1 MRSWKPPV
9 EPNKR
14 ESAILRRLDRTRK
27 LFKFLRLH
35 RHEIFSD
42 EFQAELTAMYRQTG
56 AGERPVPPAVLCLV
70 VLLQAYLRVSDAEAV
85 ELAIM
90 DARWG
95 LVLDCLGADEPPF
108 SQGALQSFRQRMIV
122 HDMDQRLLERTIE
135 VARETDEFDW
145 KKLPK
150 ELRVAVDSRPFEGAG
165 RVEDTFNLLGH
176 AIRKL
181 VHLSAELVGRRA
193 AELYREMRVPEL
205 MTTSVKAAL
214 DVNWSE
220 PAQKAAALQTLLK
233 YVERL
238 EKWLAREALLEEE
251 PLAPYIASLAR
262 VKVKEQNLEV
272 AASGG
277 MQMRQGVAANRQIS
291 IEDPEMRAGR
301 KSKSQLFNGY
311 KEHVAVDLDTQL
323 VVACTVTPGNV
334 YDADATPALSQDMA
348 RLDIVIGELSVD
360 RGYVSS
366 ALVQQ
371 VHDAGGEVLAK
382 PWATR
387 NVTPGLFTKSD
398 FKIDLKRRTI
408 TCPAGQVE
416 PAAPDSIVRFK
427 SQACDRCNVRSQCTA
442 VAIGQGRTVTIA
454 PDEAAQKQYRRL
466 QRTAAGR
473 ARLRGRT
480 SVEHK
485 LGRVARRQ
493 GPRARYRG
501 VRNNLFDLR
510 RTCALGNLEVM
521 HARIAA

>member
-1 MRSWKPPV
+1 MKPWNPPV
-9 EPNKR
+9 EPTKR

-42 EFQAELTAMYRQTG
+42 EFQAELGAMYRQTG
-56 AGERPVPPAVLCLV
+56 AGESPVPPAVLCLV
-70 VLLQAYLRVSDAEAV
+70 VLLQAYLRTSDAEAV
-85 ELAIM
+85 ELSVM

-108 SQGALQSFRQRMIV
+108 SQGALQSFRARMIA
-122 HDMDQRLLERTIE
+122 HDMDQRLLERTVE
-135 VARETDEFDW
+135 VARATEEFDW

-181 VHLSAELVGRRA
+181 VNLSAELLGRRA
-193 AELYREMRVPEL
+193 ADSYREMRVPEL

-214 DVNWSE
+214 DVNWSDPE
-220 PAQKAAALQTLLK
+220 QKTLALQTLLK
-233 YVERL
+233 YVGRVET
-238 EKWLAREALLEEE
+238 WLAREGLLEE
-251 PLAPYIASLAR
+251 PLLAPTLASLAR
-262 VKVKEQNLEV
+262 VKEQNLEL
-272 AASGG
+272 APTGG
-277 MQMRQGVAANRQIS
+277 MQMRQGVAPDRQIS

-323 VVACTVTPGNV
+323 VIACAVTPGNA

-348 RLDIVIGELSVD
+348 RLDVAIGELSVD

-366 ALVQQ
+366 ALVAE
-371 VHDAGGEVLAK
+371 VRDAGGEVLAK
-382 PWATR
+382 PWAAR
-387 NVTPGLFTKSD
+387 NVNPGLFTKSD
-398 FKIDLKRRTI
+398 FKIDLKRATI

-416 PAAPDSIVRFK
+416 RAKPDTIVHF
-427 SQACDRCNVRSQCTA
+427 QAEACGRCALRTQCTA
-442 VAIGQGRTVTIA
+442 ATRGQGRAVTIA
-454 PDEAAQKQYRRL
+454 RDEAAQKHYRRL
-466 QRTAAGR
+466 QRTAPGR

-480 SVEHK
+480 AVEHK
-485 LGRVARRQ
+485 LGRIARRQ

-510 RTCALGNLEVM
+510 RTCALGNLEVIQ
-521 HARIAA
+521 ARIAA